1 MVPLLMLLLLLGIA
15 FWLGKEFSYARRR
28 SAFLATRDSRGRPML
43 PPHERVT
50 EQQVAE
56 RVRTL
61 RGAVARGDVSIDEA
75 AGSLIR
81 FAGGSMTPE
90 RARQLLSGG

>member
-28 SAFLATRDSRGRPML
+28 RAFLETRDSRGRPML

-50 EQQVAE
+50 EEQLQV
-56 RVRTL
+56 RVRDL
-61 RGAVARGDVSIDEA
+61 RRAVARGDVSLEEA
-75 AGSLIR
+75 TGSLLR
-81 FAGGSMTPE
+81 FGGPALTPE
-90 RARQLLSGG
+90 RAHDLLSR